1 MHRLVQ
7 FSLLLIALSLL
18 PCQAVAN
25 QAPLSP
31 YKVVEETGSR
41 LFERIK
47 NNQQELKKFPE
58 LMRDIVKEELMP
70 AIDYRYAA
78 FKILGNK
85 HLSKTTKEQRQ
96 NFVESMKQYLVR
108 TYASALTQ
116 YHDQQVLFEPEKSTG
131 DKSIV
136 AVTAKI
142 VEANKP
148 EIDLVFQLRKNKQTG
163 EWKAF
168 NLIAEGISLLDSK
181 RAELNNRIEKY
192 GIEQVTV
199 ELAALS
205 K

>member
-1 MHRLVQ
+1 MQRFFLPLLVLFAFAVSSQ
-7 FSLLLIALSLL
+7 
-18 PCQAVAN
+18 QAMAS
-25 QAPLSP
+25 QSP
-31 YKVVEETGSR
+31 YQVVEETGSR

-47 NNQQELKKFPE
+47 NNQQQLTKFPE
-58 LMRDIVKEELMP
+58 LMRDIVQEELMP
-70 AIDYRYAA
+70 SIDYRYAA
-78 FKILGNK
+78 YKILGNK

-96 NFVESMKQYLVR
+96 NFVDSMKQYLIR
-108 TYASALTQ
+108 TYASALGQ
-116 YHDQQVLFEPEKSTG
+116 YRDQKVIFEPEKETG
-131 DKSIV
+131 NKSIV

-142 VEANKP
+142 IDANKP
-148 EIDLVFQLRKNKQTG
+148 EIDLVFQLKKNKKTG

-181 RAELNNRIEKY
+181 RAELNNRIEKF

>member
-1 MHRLVQ
+1 MQRFILPLLMLITFTI
-7 FSLLLIALSLL
+7 FSN
-18 PCQAVAN
+18 QAIAN
-25 QAPLSP
+25 QSP
-31 YKVVEETGSR
+31 YQVVEETGSR

-47 NNQQELKKFPE
+47 NNQQQLTKFPE
-58 LMRDIVKEELMP
+58 LMRDIVQEELMP
-70 AIDYRYAA
+70 SIDYRYAA

-96 NFVESMKQYLVR
+96 NFVDSMKQYLIR
-108 TYASALTQ
+108 TYASALGQ
-116 YHDQQVLFEPEKSTG
+116 YRDQKVIFEPEKETG
-131 DKSIV
+131 NKSIV

-142 VEANKP
+142 IEANKP
-148 EIDLVFQLRKNKQTG
+148 EIDLVFQLKKNKKTG

-181 RAELNNRIEKY
+181 RAELNGRIEKY